1 MGVPPLG
8 APRRAANARANPR
21 RARGPFRTDANGSKT
36 TRRDPSDAPG
46 ARRAGWRPADAESDV
61 FRSTWDGSCYR
72 DVFDH
77 AETPR
82 GWGGSTRGGA
92 HLLMG
97 PVEAA
102 DADVHHA
109 ALARGAV
116 HLRRALERHVR
127 QVRHRAVGGGYPA
140 NLRAHGETTV
150 VTPPRVS
157 GGAGAGNAPKR
168 ARSGERGP
176 KANHRGDVRGH
187 LSCGES
193 SSPLRALIHR
203 GDGAICVQLARL
215 QWKADA
221 RKPKKRG

>member
-1 MGVPPLG
+1 MCSASGLVRQDGCPPRW
-8 APRRAANARANPR
+8 ARRAAPRTRVRIRVARAGRFARTRTGRKRRGVARTTR
-21 RARGPFRTDANGSKT
+21 RARD
-36 TRRDPSDAPG
+36 
-46 ARRAGWRPADAESDV
+46 ARRGAAVIPSRMVPVPRGM
-61 FRSTWDGSCYR
+61 SCYGV
-72 DVFDH
+72 VFDH
-77 AETPR
+77 EETRR

-116 HLRRALERHVR
+116 HRRGALERHVR
-127 QVRHRAVGGGYPA
+127 QVHHRAVGGGYPA
-140 NLRAHGETTV
+140 NLRPDHGETTV
-150 VTPPRVS
+150 VTPARVS

-168 ARSGERGP
+168 TRSGERGP

-193 SSPLRALIHR
+193 SGPARAR
-203 GDGAICVQLARL
+203 
-215 QWKADA
+215 
-221 RKPKKRG
+221 

>member
-1 MGVPPLG
+1 MTVEEDKPPQKGASAARWVSPPLG

-36 TRRDPSDAPG
+36 ARRGPNDAPG
-46 ARRAGWRPADAESDV
+46 APTRGAAPQSFRVGWFPFHVGCRVTGSFSTTKRRA
-61 FRSTWDGSCYR
+61 
-72 DVFDH
+72 
-77 AETPR
+77 R

-116 HLRRALERHVR
+116 HRRGALERHVR
-127 QVRHRAVGGGYPA
+127 QVHNRAVGGGYPA
-140 NLRAHGETTV
+140 NLRPDHGETTV
-150 VTPPRVS
+150 VTPARLS

-168 ARSGERGP
+168 TRSGERGP

-193 SSPLRALIHR
+193 SGPARAR
-203 GDGAICVQLARL
+203 
-215 QWKADA
+215 
-221 RKPKKRG
+221 